1 MGHETIDI
9 TKLDDLRVAAKDIVV
24 TLPSVSSASVLA
36 LHGDLGAGK
45 TTFVQAIAGAL
56 GVEETVVSPTFV
68 IMKKYETADG
78 RFKNII
84 HIDAYRIEESKEL
97 DVLGFSEEL
106 ARPSSLI
113 CIEWPER
120 IAERLPIE
128 TMHLY
133 FDLGKAGARTLVKK

>member
-1 MGHETIDI
+1 MGQETIDI
-9 TKLDDLRVAAKDIVV
+9 TKLDDLKMAAKGIIAA
-24 TLPSVSSASVLA
+24 LPSVSGASVLA

-45 TTFVQAIAGAL
+45 TTFVQAVAGAL

-78 RFKNII
+78 RFKNIV
-84 HIDAYRIEESKEL
+84 HIDAYRIEESKEV
-97 DVLGFSEEL
+97 DVLGLAAEL

-120 IAERLPIE
+120 IAERLPRE
-128 TMHLY
+128 TVHLY
-133 FDLGKAGARTLVKK
+133 FDLGKAGARTLVRK